1 MKNLILLLIVTIFFS
16 ACSESSLEMGADNE
30 LVLKNSSQTYTISK
44 TFLSAEHIT
53 LFNLDVKKIRVAD
66 SFSKPLFYEKVTTHN
81 DYELKYP
88 SLETLQKIFNVSSV
102 NVVHQTSSLLFVQLE
117 KEKHYI
123 NLIAETSSMG
133 ELSYVYGFS
142 NREFYELASAM
153 NIVVDRLQVK
163 NFQRANMFESQ
174 WMRKELI
181 LDPLAESNAGW
192 GGF

>member
-30 LVLKNSSQTYTISK
+30 LVLKNSSHSYTVSK
-44 TFLSAEHIT
+44 TFLGSESFA
-53 LFNLDVKKIRVAD
+53 LFNLDVQRIRVAD

-88 SLETLQKIFNVSSV
+88 SLETLQKIFNVSSL
-102 NVVHQTSSLLFVQLE
+102 NVVYKSSSLLFVQLE

-123 NLIAETSSMG
+123 NLIAETSSMT

-142 NREFYELASAM
+142 NREYYEVASAM
-153 NIVVDRLQVK
+153 KIVVDRLQVK
-163 NFQRANMFESQ
+163 NFQRTNRFESQ
-174 WMRKELI
+174 WMQKKLI
-181 LDPLAESNAGW
+181 LEPLAESKAGW
-192 GGF
+192 GG

>member
-30 LVLKNSSQTYTISK
+30 LVLKNSSHSYTISK
-44 TFLSAEHIT
+44 TFLGAESFA
-53 LFNLDVKKIRVAD
+53 LFNLDVQRIRVAD

-88 SLETLQKIFNVSSV
+88 SLETLQKIFNVSSL
-102 NVVHQTSSLLFVQLE
+102 NVVYKSSSLLFVQLE

-123 NLIAETSSMG
+123 NLIAETSSMT

-142 NREFYELASAM
+142 NREYYEVASAM
-153 NIVVDRLQVK
+153 KIVVDRLQVK
-163 NFQRANMFESQ
+163 NFQRTNRFESQ
-174 WMRKELI
+174 WMQKKLI
-181 LDPLAESNAGW
+181 LEPLAESKAGW
-192 GGF
+192 GG